1 MIINRILTIIFFH
14 MKQFM
19 TNKMVLAAI
28 AVLPLFASCS
38 SDEDS
43 SSSGKSKELTV
54 HLGIAQTVE
63 NTKANN
69 PAAATMYQWGSNTNP
84 SAFGGA
90 ETIGLFVRNYS
101 TGLEYGFTT
110 KNPSTLQ
117 DELTGP
123 YDNMDYKSYG
133 TGTSQAWT
141 STHSVVLSSNV
152 NAKVCAYYPY
162 LSTRSFDGNTYTYD
176 AYLARQSTATTGNP
190 SATAMSIACSSGV
203 DYMYAAY
210 ADCVPVGSNI
220 NGDTPVLDIHM
231 HHAQAVLKMSIEVS
245 PDFSGTA
252 DLTDIRIH
260 GGFAMNGTVNITDG
274 SFTPIMPK
282 NAGVPVA
289 EDTIHVYHDDSSA
302 LKTLSTTTK
311 YQGQW
316 FMLPISETV
325 PKDVTFEVKIAGHT
339 YKATLSQYTLLRG
352 WIYDIPLLLTNK
364 GLIIHGV
371 IIIPWETQSIST
383 TPLLPAQ

>member
-1 MIINRILTIIFFH
+1 

-28 AVLPLFASCS
+28 VALPLFASCS
-38 SDEDS
+38 SDEET
-43 SSSGKSKELTV
+43 SSSGNSKELKV

-63 NTKANN
+63 DSRANN
-69 PAAATMYQWGSNTNP
+69 PASATMYQWGSNTNP

-90 ETIGLFVRNYS
+90 ETIGLYVRNYS

-110 KNPSTLQ
+110 Q
-117 DELTGP
+117 DPTTHVYQTSGP

-133 TGTSQAWT
+133 TGTSQAWS

-176 AYLARQSTATTGNP
+176 QNLGRLTTATTGNP
-190 SATAMSIACSSGV
+190 SATAMSIPCSAGV

-210 ADCVPVGSNI
+210 TDCTPIGSSI

-231 HHAQAVLKMSIEVS
+231 HHAQAVLKISIEVA
-245 PDFSGTA
+245 PDFAGTA
-252 DLTDIRIH
+252 DLTEIRVH
-260 GGFAMNGTVNITDG
+260 GGFAMNGSLNITDG
-274 SFTPIMPK
+274 TYAPIMPT
-282 NAGVPVA
+282 NGGVPVA
-289 EDTIHVYHDDSSA
+289 EDTIHVYHNDSSP
-302 LKTLSTTTK
+302 LVKLNTTTK
-311 YQGQW
+311 YTGQW

-325 PKDVTFEVKIAGHT
+325 PKDVSFEVIIAGHT
-339 YKATLSQYTLLRG
+339 YKATLSQYTLKRG
-352 WIYDIPLLLTNK
+352 WIYDVPLLLTNK

-371 IIIPWETQSIST
+371 VIIPWETQTVAT
-383 TPLLPAQ
+383 TPLLP